1 MIRLFGRIIKF
12 GFQNVVRNA
21 WLSLATV
28 SILILALLSVNF
40 FILAQGFLESTL
52 VSIEKKIVVS
62 VYARPNISEKE
73 FFALVDRL
81 KAMPQVASIDY
92 VSREDALSRLKDKFE
107 KDGNTLITDTVSQL
121 DENPLTE
128 SFVVH
133 AKQVEDYPAIMEV
146 LSEQQYDS
154 LVEKKKFDDR
164 SMLIAKVQIL
174 KNRLQQASILVNAF
188 FALIAVLI
196 VYNTIRIT
204 IYSRRREF
212 GIMKLV
218 GATNSFIRGPLLIE
232 GIWYALISTVLTVLI
247 LFPILGFLQP
257 YTEQFFDGQAFDVL
271 GYFSSNFVEFFGTQF
286 LAVIFL
292 TIVSTLFAMSR
303 YLKV

>member
-28 SILILALLSVNF
+28 SILVLALLSVNF

-62 VYARPNISEKE
+62 VYARPNIQEKD

-81 KAMPQVASIDY
+81 KALPQVASIDY
-92 VSREDALSRLKDKFE
+92 VSREDALLRLKGKFE

-133 AKQVEDYPAIMEV
+133 AETVEDYPAIMEI
-146 LSEQQYDS
+146 LSEQQYDA

-164 SMLIAKVQIL
+164 SMLIAKVQVM
-174 KNRLQQASILVNAF
+174 KNRLQQVSVVVNLF

-232 GIWYALISTVLTVLI
+232 GIWYGLIATLLTILV

-271 GYFSSNFVEFFGTQF
+271 GYFSSNFLEFFGAQF
-286 LAVIFL
+286 LATIFL
-292 TIVSTLFAMSR
+292 TIMSTLFAMSR